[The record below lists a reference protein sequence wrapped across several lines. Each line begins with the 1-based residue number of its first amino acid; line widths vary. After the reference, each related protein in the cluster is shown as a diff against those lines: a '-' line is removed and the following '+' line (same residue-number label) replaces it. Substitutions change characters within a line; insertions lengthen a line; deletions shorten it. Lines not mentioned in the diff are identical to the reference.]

1 MYVKGL
7 LFLSLLLSLSAVHA
21 QNPEICSGAR
31 IAFMGDSITD
41 MGFWKTGYCSLVMKG
56 LEVNGI
62 KAVGISAG
70 ISNQSSRQMLPRLES
85 SVISRNATVMTLNSG
100 VNDVGQG
107 VPLKEYE
114 KNMTEMVERAQ
125 KAGIKVYILTATLI
139 QEDLSNRQNA
149 KAVDYNAF
157 LRRLAKEKGCVLV
170 DLNTE
175 MRELLR
181 KLREK
186 YPQMKKNIVT
196 VDGLHMTPLGNLMMA
211 ECVLRGF
218 GFSASQIEKARAEW
232 MKTVGAEPVSLTLA
246 EYEELSKVAYRNG
259 QTLQDYLGNL
269 LLEKEARK

>member
-1 MYVKGL
+1 MYLKGL
-7 LFLSLLLSLSAVHA
+7 LFLSLLLFLSTVYA
-21 QNPEICSGAR
+21 QNPEIRSDAR

-62 KAVGISAG
+62 KAVGIPAG
-70 ISNQSSRQMLPRLES
+70 ISNQSSRQMLSRFES

-139 QEDLSNRQNA
+139 QEDLSNQQNT

-157 LRRLAKEKGCVLV
+157 IRRLAKEKGCVLV

-175 MRELLR
+175 MRERLR
-181 KLREK
+181 LLREK
-186 YPQMKKNIVT
+186 YPQMKKNIIT
-196 VDGLHMTPLGNLMMA
+196 VDGLHMTPFGNLMMA
-211 ECVLRGF
+211 ESVLRGF
-218 GFSASQIEKARAEW
+218 GFNASQIERARAEW
-232 MKTVGAEPVSLTLA
+232 MKTIGAEPVSLTLG
-246 EYEELSKVAYRNG
+246 EYEELSREAYRNG

>member
-1 MYVKGL
+1 MYLKGL
-7 LFLSLLLSLSAVHA
+7 LFLSLLLSLSTVYA
-21 QNPEICSGAR
+21 QNPEIRSDAR

-62 KAVGISAG
+62 KAVGIPAG
-70 ISNQSSRQMLPRLES
+70 ISNQSSRQMLSRFES

-139 QEDLSNRQNA
+139 QENLSNQQNT

-157 LRRLAKEKGCVLV
+157 IRRLAKEKGCVLV

-175 MRELLR
+175 MRERLR
-181 KLREK
+181 LLREK
-186 YPQMKKNIVT
+186 YPQMKKNIIT
-196 VDGLHMTPLGNLMMA
+196 VDGLHMTPFGNLMMA
-211 ECVLRGF
+211 ESVLRGF
-218 GFSASQIEKARAEW
+218 GFNASQIERARAEW
-232 MKTVGAEPVSLTLA
+232 MKTIGAEPVSLTLG
-246 EYEELSKVAYRNG
+246 EYEELSREAYRNG